1 MKKNNKQNSS
11 LQQIIA
17 NHTMTA
23 DIVKKAAE
31 KYQKEAEEKN
41 IERVTAMFA
50 EIDRIEGQ
58 AVCRLREIREMEK
71 HQKAKVVAINAA
83 KENFVR
89 TGDVDQL
96 AEQLRPLGVLEGPC
110 IYLD

>member
-1 MKKNNKQNSS
+1 MSNKKNNKQNS
-11 LQQIIA
+11 LEQIIA

-41 IERVTAMFA
+41 IERVTAVFA
-50 EIDRIEGQ
+50 EIDRIEGS
-58 AVCRLREIREMEK
+58 AVYRLREIRESEK
-71 HQKAKVVAINAA
+71 KQKMRVVAVNAA
-83 KENFVR
+83 KEKFMR

-96 AEQLRPLGVLEGPC
+96 KRDMYELGIIVMV
-110 IYLD
+110 D

>member
-1 MKKNNKQNSS
+1 MSNKKKNKQNS
-11 LQQIIA
+11 LEQIIA

-41 IERVTAMFA
+41 IERVTAVFA

-71 HQKAKVVAINAA
+71 KQKAKVVAINTT
-83 KENFVR
+83 KETFMQ

-96 AEQLRPLGVLEGPC
+96 IEQLNSLGF
-110 IYLD
+110 YLIID

>member
-1 MKKNNKQNSS
+1 MSNKKNKKQNS
-11 LQQIIA
+11 LEQIIA
-17 NHTMTA
+17 NHSMTA

-31 KYQKEAEEKN
+31 KYHKEAEEKN
-41 IERVTAMFA
+41 IERVTAVFA

-71 HQKAKVVAINAA
+71 KQKAKVVAINTA
-83 KENFVR
+83 KEAFMQ

-96 AEQLRPLGVLEGPC
+96 IGQLGSLGFCL
-110 IYLD
+110 IID

>member
-1 MKKNNKQNSS
+1 MSNKKNNKQNS
-11 LQQIIA
+11 LEQIIA
-17 NHTMTA
+17 NHSMTA

-41 IERVTAMFA
+41 IDRVTAVFA
-50 EIDRIEGQ
+50 EIDRIEDR

-71 HQKAKVVAINAA
+71 KQKAHVVAVNAA
-83 KENFVR
+83 KEKFMC

-96 AEQLRPLGVLEGPC
+96 KKDMRELGIIVMV
-110 IYLD
+110 D